1 MIPDDQYIIK
11 VIIPMTDS
19 SPHPADGLGN
29 GHFHVG
35 EDGSF
40 QSTSN
45 LTLSFQLMMS
55 YLLINIIPNRC
66 LTLNFSLA
74 KLCLVLLLTISL
86 DSKCWLSASPSPSH
100 DVSVIF
106 SDLLDILPISQML
119 MLLDADDRL
128 FTLADLIHECT
139 LIAERGEV
147 T

>member
-1 MIPDDQYIIK
+1 
-11 VIIPMTDS
+11 
-19 SPHPADGLGN
+19 
-29 GHFHVG
+29 
-35 EDGSF
+35 
-40 QSTSN
+40 
-45 LTLSFQLMMS
+45 MMS

-119 MLLDADDRL
+119 MLLDADDIHLHIRKHNITLKEYNANHITTARPGKGQPALKKKKYDLSLPDDL
-128 FTLADLIHECT
+128 FESL
-139 LIAERGEV
+139 
-147 T
+147 

>member
-106 SDLLDILPISQML
+106 SDLLDILPIIGQILML
-119 MLLDADDRL
+119 MLILLDADDL
-128 FTLADLIHECT
+128 LVTLADLNHE
-139 LIAERGEV
+139 
-147 T
+147 